1 MIGAEKQKEEAAMK
15 RRKVVSL
22 LLTLTLAGGLV
33 TGCVKPTAG
42 DSGSDVEQNEGS
54 NKITIM
60 SQDTTYG
67 EAFEEYI
74 QKAEKATGLEIETV
88 ACPTNTDD
96 RQAKITTILSS
107 GDDSVDIITINDEM
121 MSAFKNTGYLEP
133 LQDTVMTEELMQQFP
148 REYMEEMT
156 MVGENAYSVPCFMD
170 ILAFWVDEE
179 KMANAGLEEIQ
190 TKEDFEQYVK
200 ANSGDGKYGY
210 GDAWE
215 KTYVFN
221 SIGTFVNLFGGDYY
235 DWTNPK
241 TQEAVKFM
249 YDMAKNGETPL
260 AQLADQ
266 YDPMM
271 QKFFD
276 GDYAS
281 IFMYVGAIQT
291 FVDSGNYGEDKQH
304 LAQMPTF
311 ENQTAYMSTWGYV
324 LNAASKNKEAAQKFL
339 EYAASEQGELDY
351 TAMSSR
357 LPARADVLNSEELEA
372 MELAGLEEIKGYVN
386 NTTLLARPMAPQA
399 MEFISDMG
407 SLFQQYVSDELTL
420 EEFCDKAQTS
430 VDTYI
435 DNK

>member
-1 MIGAEKQKEEAAMK
+1 MK
-15 RRKVVSL
+15 RKTISVL
-22 LLTLTLAGGLV
+22 LMCAMTTAMLA
-33 TGCVKPTAG
+33 GCVKPSAG
-42 DSGSDVEQNEGS
+42 NGSSEAEQNEDS

-67 EAFEEYI
+67 DAFEKYI
-74 QKAEKATGLEIETV
+74 AKAEEATGLEIETV

-133 LQDTVMTEELMQQFP
+133 LQDTVMTDEIMAQFP
-148 REYMEEMT
+148 EKYMKDMT
-156 MVGENAYSVPCFMD
+156 MVGENVYSVPCFMD

-179 KMANAGLEEIQ
+179 KMANAELESIK
-190 TKEDFEQYVK
+190 TKEDFEKYVK
-200 ANSGDGKYGY
+200 ANSSDGKYGY

-249 YDMAKNGETPL
+249 YDMMKNGETPL
-260 AQLADQ
+260 AQMADQ

-291 FVDSGNYGEDKQH
+291 FVDSGKYGPDKQH
-304 LAQMPTF
+304 IAPMPTF
-311 ENQTAYMSTWGYV
+311 ENKTAYMSTWGYV
-324 LNAASKNKEAAQKFL
+324 LNSASKNKAAAQKFL

-357 LPARADVLNSEELEA
+357 LPARSDVLNSEELTA
-372 MELAGLEEIKGYVN
+372 MDLAGLDDIKEYVN
-386 NTTLLARPMAPQA
+386 ETELLARPMASQA
-399 MEFISDMG
+399 MEFISEMG
-407 SLFQQYVSDELTL
+407 SLFQQYVSDEMSL
-420 EEFCDKAQTS
+420 EEFCEKAQNS

-435 DNK
+435 DK

>member
-1 MIGAEKQKEEAAMK
+1 MKGKTISVLLMCAM
-15 RRKVVSL
+15 
-22 LLTLTLAGGLV
+22 TTAMLA
-33 TGCVKPTAG
+33 GCVKPSV
-42 DSGSDVEQNEGS
+42 DNGSSETEQNEDS

-67 EAFEEYI
+67 AAFEEYI
-74 QKAEKATGLEIETV
+74 AKAEEVTGLEIETV

-96 RQAKITTILSS
+96 RQAKITTVLSS
-107 GDDSVDIITINDEM
+107 GDESVDIITINDEM

-133 LQDTVMTEELMQQFP
+133 LQDTVMTDEIIAQFP
-148 REYMEEMT
+148 EKYMKDMT
-156 MVGENAYSVPCFMD
+156 MVGENVYSVPCFMD

-179 KMANAGLEEIQ
+179 KMANAELESIK
-190 TKEDFEQYVK
+190 TKEDFEKYVK

-249 YDMAKNGETPL
+249 YDMMKNGETPL
-260 AQLADQ
+260 AQMADQ

-291 FVDSGNYGEDKQH
+291 FVDSGKYGPDKQH
-304 LAQMPTF
+304 IAPMPTF
-311 ENQTAYMSTWGYV
+311 ENKTAYMSTWGYV
-324 LNAASKNKEAAQKFL
+324 LNSASKNKAAAQKFL

-357 LPARADVLNSEELEA
+357 LPARSDVLNSEELAA
-372 MELAGLEEIKGYVN
+372 MNLAGLDDIKEYVN
-386 NTTLLARPMAPQA
+386 ETELLARPMAPQA
-399 MEFISDMG
+399 MEFISEMG
-407 SLFQQYVSDELTL
+407 SLFQQYVSDEMSL
-420 EEFCDKAQTS
+420 EEFCEKAQNS

-435 DNK
+435 EK

>member
-1 MIGAEKQKEEAAMK
+1 MK
-15 RRKVVSL
+15 RKTISVL
-22 LLTLTLAGGLV
+22 LMCAMTTAMLA
-33 TGCVKPTAG
+33 GCVKPSAG
-42 DSGSDVEQNEGS
+42 NGSSEAEQNEDS

-67 EAFEEYI
+67 DAFEKYI
-74 QKAEKATGLEIETV
+74 AKAEEATGLEIETV

-133 LQDTVMTEELMQQFP
+133 LQDTVMTDDIMTQFP
-148 REYMEEMT
+148 EKYMKDMT
-156 MVGENAYSVPCFMD
+156 MVGENVYSVPCFMD

-179 KMANAGLEEIQ
+179 KMANAELESIK
-190 TKEDFEQYVK
+190 TKEDFEKYVK
-200 ANSGDGKYGY
+200 ANSSDGKYGY

-249 YDMAKNGETPL
+249 YDMMKNGETPL
-260 AQLADQ
+260 AQMADQ

-291 FVDSGNYGEDKQH
+291 FVDSGKYGPDKQH
-304 LAQMPTF
+304 IAPMPTF
-311 ENQTAYMSTWGYV
+311 ENKTAYMSTWGYV
-324 LNAASKNKEAAQKFL
+324 LNSASKNKAAAQKFL

-357 LPARADVLNSEELEA
+357 LPARSDVLNSEELTA
-372 MELAGLEEIKGYVN
+372 MDLAGLDDIKEYVN
-386 NTTLLARPMAPQA
+386 ETELLARPMAPQA
-399 MEFISDMG
+399 MEFISEMG
-407 SLFQQYVSDELTL
+407 SLFQQYVSDEMSL
-420 EEFCDKAQTS
+420 EEFCEKAQNS

-435 DNK
+435 DK

>member
-1 MIGAEKQKEEAAMK
+1 MDMK
-15 RRKVVSL
+15 RKTISVL
-22 LLTLTLAGGLV
+22 LMCAMTTAMLA
-33 TGCVKPTAG
+33 GCVKPSAG
-42 DSGSDVEQNEGS
+42 NGSSEAEQNEDS

-67 EAFEEYI
+67 DAFEKYI
-74 QKAEKATGLEIETV
+74 AKAEEATGLEIETV

-133 LQDTVMTEELMQQFP
+133 LQDTVMTDEIMAQFP
-148 REYMEEMT
+148 EKYMKDMT
-156 MVGENAYSVPCFMD
+156 MVGENVYSVPCFMD

-179 KMANAGLEEIQ
+179 KMANAELESIK
-190 TKEDFEQYVK
+190 TKEDFEKYVK
-200 ANSGDGKYGY
+200 ANSSDGKYGY

-249 YDMAKNGETPL
+249 YDMMKNGETPL
-260 AQLADQ
+260 AQMADQ

-291 FVDSGNYGEDKQH
+291 FVDSGKYGPDKQH
-304 LAQMPTF
+304 IAPMPTF
-311 ENQTAYMSTWGYV
+311 ENKTAYMSTWGYV
-324 LNAASKNKEAAQKFL
+324 LNSASKNKAAAQKFL

-357 LPARADVLNSEELEA
+357 LPARSDVLNSEELTA
-372 MELAGLEEIKGYVN
+372 MDLAGLDDIKEYVN
-386 NTTLLARPMAPQA
+386 ETELLARPMAPQA
-399 MEFISDMG
+399 MEFISEMG
-407 SLFQQYVSDELTL
+407 SLFQQYVSDEMSL
-420 EEFCDKAQTS
+420 EEFCEKAQNS

-435 DNK
+435 DK

>member
-1 MIGAEKQKEEAAMK
+1 MK
-15 RRKVVSL
+15 RKTISVL
-22 LLTLTLAGGLV
+22 LMCAMTTAMLA
-33 TGCVKPTAG
+33 GCVKPSAG
-42 DSGSDVEQNEGS
+42 NGSSEAEQNEDS

-67 EAFEEYI
+67 DAFEKYI
-74 QKAEKATGLEIETV
+74 AKAEEATGLEIETV

-133 LQDTVMTEELMQQFP
+133 LQDTVMTDEIMAQFP
-148 REYMEEMT
+148 EKYMKDMT
-156 MVGENAYSVPCFMD
+156 MVGENVYSVPCFMD

-179 KMANAGLEEIQ
+179 KMANAELESIK
-190 TKEDFEQYVK
+190 TKEDFEKYVK
-200 ANSGDGKYGY
+200 ANSSDGKYGY

-249 YDMAKNGETPL
+249 YDMMKNGETPL
-260 AQLADQ
+260 AQMADQ

-291 FVDSGNYGEDKQH
+291 FVDSGKYGPDKQH
-304 LAQMPTF
+304 IAPMPTF
-311 ENQTAYMSTWGYV
+311 ENKTAYMSTWGYV
-324 LNAASKNKEAAQKFL
+324 LNSASKNKAAAQKFL

-357 LPARADVLNSEELEA
+357 LPARSDVLNSEELTA
-372 MELAGLEEIKGYVN
+372 MDLAGLDDIKEYVN
-386 NTTLLARPMAPQA
+386 ETELLARPMAPQRDGFSFPA
-399 MEFISDMG
+399 VRIR
-407 SLFQQYVSDELTL
+407 
-420 EEFCDKAQTS
+420 
-430 VDTYI
+430 
-435 DNK
+435 

>member
-1 MIGAEKQKEEAAMK
+1 MK
-15 RRKVVSL
+15 RKTISVL
-22 LLTLTLAGGLV
+22 LMCAMTTAMLA
-33 TGCVKPTAG
+33 GCVKPSAG
-42 DSGSDVEQNEGS
+42 NGSSEAEQNEDS

-67 EAFEEYI
+67 DAFEKYI
-74 QKAEKATGLEIETV
+74 AKAEEATGLEIETV

-133 LQDTVMTEELMQQFP
+133 LQDTVMTDEIMAQFP
-148 REYMEEMT
+148 EKYMKDMT
-156 MVGENAYSVPCFMD
+156 MVGENVYSVPCFMD
-170 ILAFWVDEE
+170 ILAFWVDEAKTAKEELESIKTKKDIE
-179 KMANAGLEEIQ
+179 K
-190 TKEDFEQYVK
+190 YVK
-200 ANSGDGKYGY
+200 ANSSDGKYGY

-249 YDMAKNGETPL
+249 YDMMKNGETPL
-260 AQLADQ
+260 AQMADQ

-291 FVDSGNYGEDKQH
+291 FVDSGKYGPDKQH
-304 LAQMPTF
+304 IAPMPTF
-311 ENQTAYMSTWGYV
+311 ENKTAYMSTWGYV
-324 LNAASKNKEAAQKFL
+324 LNSASKNKAAAQKFL

-357 LPARADVLNSEELEA
+357 LPARSDVLNSEELTA
-372 MELAGLEEIKGYVN
+372 MDLAGLDDIKEYVN
-386 NTTLLARPMAPQA
+386 ETELLARPMAPQA
-399 MEFISDMG
+399 MEFISEMG
-407 SLFQQYVSDELTL
+407 SLFQQYVSDEMSL
-420 EEFCDKAQTS
+420 EEFCEKAQNS

-435 DNK
+435 DK

>member
-1 MIGAEKQKEEAAMK
+1 MK
-15 RRKVVSL
+15 RKTISVL
-22 LLTLTLAGGLV
+22 LMCAMTTAMLA
-33 TGCVKPTAG
+33 GCVKPSAG
-42 DSGSDVEQNEGS
+42 NGSSEAEQNEDS

-67 EAFEEYI
+67 DAFEKYI
-74 QKAEKATGLEIETV
+74 AKAEEATGLEIETV

-133 LQDTVMTEELMQQFP
+133 LQDTVMTDEIMAQFP
-148 REYMEEMT
+148 EKYMKDMT
-156 MVGENAYSVPCFMD
+156 MVGENVYSVPCFMD

-179 KMANAGLEEIQ
+179 KMANAELESIK
-190 TKEDFEQYVK
+190 TKEDFEKYVK
-200 ANSGDGKYGY
+200 ANSSDGKYGY

-249 YDMAKNGETPL
+249 YDMMKNGETPL
-260 AQLADQ
+260 AQMADQ

-291 FVDSGNYGEDKQH
+291 FVDSGKYGPDKQH
-304 LAQMPTF
+304 IAPMPTF
-311 ENQTAYMSTWGYV
+311 ENKTAYMSTWGYV
-324 LNAASKNKEAAQKFL
+324 LNSASKNKAAAQKFL

-357 LPARADVLNSEELEA
+357 LPARSDVLNSEELTA
-372 MELAGLEEIKGYVN
+372 MDLAGLDDIKEYVN
-386 NTTLLARPMAPQA
+386 ETELLARPMAPQA
-399 MEFISDMG
+399 MEFISEMG
-407 SLFQQYVSDELTL
+407 SLFQQYVSDEMSL
-420 EEFCDKAQTS
+420 EEFCEKAQNS

-435 DNK
+435 DK

>member
-1 MIGAEKQKEEAAMK
+1 MK
-15 RRKVVSL
+15 RKTISVL
-22 LLTLTLAGGLV
+22 LMCAMTTAMLA
-33 TGCVKPTAG
+33 GCVKPSAG
-42 DSGSDVEQNEGS
+42 NGSSEAEQNEDS

-67 EAFEEYI
+67 DAFEKYI
-74 QKAEKATGLEIETV
+74 AKAEEATGLEIETV

-96 RQAKITTILSS
+96 RQAKIITILSS

-133 LQDTVMTEELMQQFP
+133 LQDTVMTDEIMAQFP
-148 REYMEEMT
+148 EKYMKDMT
-156 MVGENAYSVPCFMD
+156 MVGENVYSVPCFMD

-179 KMANAGLEEIQ
+179 KMANAELESIK
-190 TKEDFEQYVK
+190 TKEDFEKYVK
-200 ANSGDGKYGY
+200 ANSSDGKYGY

-249 YDMAKNGETPL
+249 YDMMKNGETPL
-260 AQLADQ
+260 AQMADQ

-291 FVDSGNYGEDKQH
+291 FVDSGKYGPDKQH
-304 LAQMPTF
+304 IAPMPTF
-311 ENQTAYMSTWGYV
+311 ENKTAYMSTWGYV
-324 LNAASKNKEAAQKFL
+324 LNSASKNKAAAQKFL

-357 LPARADVLNSEELEA
+357 LPARSDVLNSEELTA
-372 MELAGLEEIKGYVN
+372 MDLAGLDDIKEYVN
-386 NTTLLARPMAPQA
+386 ETELLARPMAPQA
-399 MEFISDMG
+399 MEFISEMG
-407 SLFQQYVSDELTL
+407 SLFQQYVSDEMSL
-420 EEFCDKAQTS
+420 EEFCEKAQNS

-435 DNK
+435 DK

>member
-1 MIGAEKQKEEAAMK
+1 MK
-15 RRKVVSL
+15 RKTISVL
-22 LLTLTLAGGLV
+22 LMCAMTTAMLA
-33 TGCVKPTAG
+33 GCVKPSAG
-42 DSGSDVEQNEGS
+42 NGSSEAEQNEDS

-67 EAFEEYI
+67 DAFEKYI
-74 QKAEKATGLEIETV
+74 AKAEEATGLEIETV

-133 LQDTVMTEELMQQFP
+133 LQDTVMTDEIMAQFP
-148 REYMEEMT
+148 EKYMKDMT
-156 MVGENAYSVPCFMD
+156 MVGENVYSVPCFMD

-179 KMANAGLEEIQ
+179 KMANAELESIK
-190 TKEDFEQYVK
+190 TKEDFEKYVK
-200 ANSGDGKYGY
+200 ANSSDGKYGY

-249 YDMAKNGETPL
+249 YDMMKNGETPL
-260 AQLADQ
+260 AQMADQ

-291 FVDSGNYGEDKQH
+291 FVDSGKYGPDKQH
-304 LAQMPTF
+304 IAPMPTF
-311 ENQTAYMSTWGYV
+311 ENKTAYMSTWGYV
-324 LNAASKNKEAAQKFL
+324 LNSASKNKAAAQKFL

-357 LPARADVLNSEELEA
+357 LPARSDVLNSEELTA
-372 MELAGLEEIKGYVN
+372 MDLAGLDDIKEYVN
-386 NTTLLARPMAPQA
+386 ETELLARPMAPQA
-399 MEFISDMG
+399 MEFISEMG
-407 SLFQQYVSDELTL
+407 SFPAVR
-420 EEFCDKAQTS
+420 
-430 VDTYI
+430 I
-435 DNK
+435 R

>member
-1 MIGAEKQKEEAAMK
+1 MK
-15 RRKVVSL
+15 RKTISVL
-22 LLTLTLAGGLV
+22 LMCAMTTAMLA
-33 TGCVKPTAG
+33 GCVKPSAG
-42 DSGSDVEQNEGS
+42 NGSSEAEQNEDS

-67 EAFEEYI
+67 DAFEKYI
-74 QKAEKATGLEIETV
+74 AKAEEATGLEIETV

-133 LQDTVMTEELMQQFP
+133 LQDTVMTDDIMTQFP
-148 REYMEEMT
+148 EKYMKDMT
-156 MVGENAYSVPCFMD
+156 MVGENVYSVPCFMD

-179 KMANAGLEEIQ
+179 KMANAELESIK
-190 TKEDFEQYVK
+190 TKEDFEKYVK
-200 ANSGDGKYGY
+200 ANSSDGKYGY

-249 YDMAKNGETPL
+249 YDMMKNGETPL
-260 AQLADQ
+260 AQMADQ

-291 FVDSGNYGEDKQH
+291 FVDSGKYGPDKQH
-304 LAQMPTF
+304 IAPMPTF
-311 ENQTAYMSTWGYV
+311 ENKTAYMSTWGYV
-324 LNAASKNKEAAQKFL
+324 LNIASKNKAAAQKFL

-357 LPARADVLNSEELEA
+357 LPARSDVLNSEELTA
-372 MELAGLEEIKGYVN
+372 MDLAGLDDIKEYVN
-386 NTTLLARPMAPQA
+386 ETELLARPMAPQA
-399 MEFISDMG
+399 MEFISEMG
-407 SLFQQYVSDELTL
+407 SLFQQYVSDEMSL
-420 EEFCDKAQTS
+420 EEFCEKAQNS

-435 DNK
+435 DK

>member
-1 MIGAEKQKEEAAMK
+1 MKKRLVSVLLSATMLIGLC
-15 RRKVVSL
+15 S
-22 LLTLTLAGGLV
+22 
-33 TGCVKPTAG
+33 GCGKTKG
-42 DSGSDVEQNEGS
+42 DSEAKQNENS
-54 NKITIM
+54 NKITLM
-60 SQDTTYG
+60 TQDTTYG
-67 EAFEEYI
+67 KAFEEYI
-74 QKAEKATGLEIETV
+74 RKAEEATGLEIETI

-107 GDDSVDIITINDEM
+107 GDDSIDVITINDEM

-133 LQDTVMTEELMQQFP
+133 LQDTVMTPEVAANFP
-148 REYMEEMT
+148 QKYIQGMT
-156 MVGENAYSVPCFMD
+156 MVGDNIYSVPCFMD

-179 KMANAGLEEIQ
+179 KMENAGLSEIK
-190 TKEDFEQYVK
+190 TKEDFEKYVE
-200 ANSGDGKYGY
+200 ANSSDGKYGY

-249 YDMAKNGETPL
+249 YDMMKKKQTPVS
-260 AQLADQ
+260 QIADQ

-276 GDYAS
+276 GEYAS

-291 FVDSGNYGEDKQH
+291 FVNSGKYGPDKQH
-304 LAQMPTF
+304 IAPMPTF
-311 ENQTAYMSTWGYV
+311 EDNKAYISTWGYV
-324 LNAASKNKEAAQKFL
+324 LNSASKNKAAAEKFL
-339 EYAASEQGELDY
+339 NYAASKQGELDY
-351 TAMSSR
+351 TEMTMR
-357 LPARADVLNSEELEA
+357 LPARTDVLESD
-372 MELAGLEEIKGYVN
+372 ELAKMNLPGLDDIKEYVN
-386 NTTLLARPMAPQA
+386 NTELVARPMAPQA

-420 EEFCDKAQTS
+420 KDFCKKAQQS
-430 VDTYI
+430 VDTYVV
-435 DNK
+435 K

>member
-1 MIGAEKQKEEAAMK
+1 MK
-15 RRKVVSL
+15 SKKVVSL
-22 LLTLTLAGGLV
+22 MLAAAMTAGLV
-33 TGCVKPTAG
+33 TGCVKPTTGNA
-42 DSGSDVEQNEGS
+42 GSDVEQNEDS

-74 QKAEKATGLEIETV
+74 KKAEEATGLEIDTV

-148 REYMEEMT
+148 QEYMKEMT
-156 MVGENAYSVPCFMD
+156 MVGENVYSVPCFMD

-179 KMANAGLEEIQ
+179 KMENAELEEIK

-241 TQEAVKFM
+241 TQDAVKFM

-291 FVDSGNYGEDKQH
+291 FVNSGKYGEDKQH
-304 LAQMPTF
+304 LAPMPTF
-311 ENQTAYMSTWGYV
+311 ENKTAYMSTWGYV

-351 TAMSSR
+351 TEMSSR
-357 LPARADVLNSEELEA
+357 LPARSDVLNSEKLEA
-372 MELAGLEEIKGYVN
+372 MGLAGLDEIRGYVN
-386 NTTLLARPMAPQA
+386 DTTLLARPMAPQA

-407 SLFQQYVSDELTL
+407 SLFQQYVSDELSL
-420 EEFCDKAQTS
+420 DEFCEKAQAS

-435 DNK
+435 NK

>member
-1 MIGAEKQKEEAAMK
+1 MK
-15 RRKVVSL
+15 RKRVISMM
-22 LLTLTLAGGLV
+22 LTLVMTAGLA

-42 DSGSDVEQNEGS
+42 NSSSDAEQNEDS

-74 QKAEKATGLEIETV
+74 KKAEEATGLEIETV

-133 LQDTVMTEELMQQFP
+133 LQDTVMTEELMEQFP
-148 REYMEEMT
+148 QEYMKEMT
-156 MVGENAYSVPCFMD
+156 MVGENVYSVPCFMD

-179 KMANAGLEEIQ
+179 KMANAELEEIK
-190 TKEDFEQYVK
+190 TKEDFEKYVA

-249 YDMAKNGETPL
+249 YDMAKNEQTPL

-276 GDYAS
+276 GDYGA

-291 FVDSGNYGEDKQH
+291 FIDSGKYGEDKQH
-304 LAQMPTF
+304 LAPMPTF
-311 ENQTAYMSTWGYV
+311 ENKTAYMSTWGYV
-324 LNAASKNKEAAQKFL
+324 LNAASKNKTAAQKFL

-351 TAMSSR
+351 TAMSAR
-357 LPARADVLNSEELEA
+357 LPARADVLNSEEMEEMGAMDAASLEA
-372 MELAGLEEIKGYVN
+372 VKGYVN
-386 NTTLLARPMAPQA
+386 DTTLLARPMAPQA

-407 SLFQQYVSDELTL
+407 SLFQQYVSDELSL
-420 EEFCDKAQTS
+420 EEFCEKAQAS

-435 DNK
+435 NN

>member
-1 MIGAEKQKEEAAMK
+1 MK
-15 RRKVVSL
+15 RKTISVL
-22 LLTLTLAGGLV
+22 LMCAMTTAMLA
-33 TGCVKPTAG
+33 GCVKPSA
-42 DSGSDVEQNEGS
+42 DNGSSEAEQNEDS

-67 EAFEEYI
+67 DAFEEYI
-74 QKAEKATGLEIETV
+74 AKAEKATGLEIETV

-133 LQDTVMTEELMQQFP
+133 LQDTVMTDEIMAQFP
-148 REYMEEMT
+148 EKYMKDMT
-156 MVGENAYSVPCFMD
+156 MVGENVYSVPCFMD

-179 KMANAGLEEIQ
+179 KMANAELESIK
-190 TKEDFEQYVK
+190 TKEDFEKYVE

-249 YDMAKNGETPL
+249 YDMMKNGETPL
-260 AQLADQ
+260 AQMADQ

-291 FVDSGNYGEDKQH
+291 FVDSGKYGPDKQH
-304 LAQMPTF
+304 IAPMPAF
-311 ENQTAYMSTWGYV
+311 ENKTAYMSTWGYV
-324 LNAASKNKEAAQKFL
+324 LNSASKNKAAAQKFL

-357 LPARADVLNSEELEA
+357 LPARSDVLNSEELTA
-372 MELAGLEEIKGYVN
+372 MDLAGLDDIKEYVN
-386 NTTLLARPMAPQA
+386 ETELLARPMAPQA
-399 MEFISDMG
+399 MEFISEMG
-407 SLFQQYVSDELTL
+407 SLFQQYVSDEMSL
-420 EEFCDKAQTS
+420 EEFCEKAQNS

-435 DNK
+435 DK

>member
-1 MIGAEKQKEEAAMK
+1 MK
-15 RRKVVSL
+15 RKTISVL
-22 LLTLTLAGGLV
+22 LMCAMTTAMLA
-33 TGCVKPTAG
+33 GCVKPSAG
-42 DSGSDVEQNEGS
+42 NGSSEAEQNEDS

-67 EAFEEYI
+67 DAFEKYI
-74 QKAEKATGLEIETV
+74 AKAEEATGLEIETV

-133 LQDTVMTEELMQQFP
+133 LQDTVMTDEIMAQFP
-148 REYMEEMT
+148 EKYMKDMT
-156 MVGENAYSVPCFMD
+156 MVGENVYSVPCFMD

-179 KMANAGLEEIQ
+179 KMANAELESIK
-190 TKEDFEQYVK
+190 TKEDFEKYVK
-200 ANSGDGKYGY
+200 ANSSDGKYGY

-249 YDMAKNGETPL
+249 YDMMKNGETPL
-260 AQLADQ
+260 AQMADQ

-291 FVDSGNYGEDKQH
+291 FVDSGKYGPNKQH
-304 LAQMPTF
+304 IAPMPTF
-311 ENQTAYMSTWGYV
+311 ENKTAYMSTWGYV
-324 LNAASKNKEAAQKFL
+324 LNSASKNKAAAQKFL

-357 LPARADVLNSEELEA
+357 LPARSDVLNSEELTA
-372 MELAGLEEIKGYVN
+372 MDLAGLDDIKEYVN
-386 NTTLLARPMAPQA
+386 ETELLARPMAPQA
-399 MEFISDMG
+399 MEFISEMG
-407 SLFQQYVSDELTL
+407 SLFQQYVSDEMSL
-420 EEFCDKAQTS
+420 EEFCEKAQNS

-435 DNK
+435 DK

>member
-1 MIGAEKQKEEAAMK
+1 MK
-15 RRKVVSL
+15 RKTISVL
-22 LLTLTLAGGLV
+22 LMCAMTTAMLA
-33 TGCVKPTAG
+33 GCVKPSAG
-42 DSGSDVEQNEGS
+42 NGSSEAEQNEDS

-67 EAFEEYI
+67 DAFEKYI
-74 QKAEKATGLEIETV
+74 AKAEEATGLEIETV

-133 LQDTVMTEELMQQFP
+133 LQDTVMTDEIMAQFP
-148 REYMEEMT
+148 EKYMKDMT
-156 MVGENAYSVPCFMD
+156 MVGENVYSVPCFMD

-179 KMANAGLEEIQ
+179 KMANAELESIKK
-190 TKEDFEQYVK
+190 KEDFEKYVK
-200 ANSGDGKYGY
+200 ANSSDGKYGY

-249 YDMAKNGETPL
+249 YDMMKNGETPL
-260 AQLADQ
+260 AQMADQ

-291 FVDSGNYGEDKQH
+291 FVDSGKYGPDKQH
-304 LAQMPTF
+304 IAPMPTF
-311 ENQTAYMSTWGYV
+311 ENKTAYMSTWGYV
-324 LNAASKNKEAAQKFL
+324 LNSASKNKAAAQKFL

-357 LPARADVLNSEELEA
+357 LPARSDVLNSEELTA
-372 MELAGLEEIKGYVN
+372 MDLAGLDDIKEYVN
-386 NTTLLARPMAPQA
+386 ETELLARPMAPQA
-399 MEFISDMG
+399 MEFISEMG
-407 SLFQQYVSDELTL
+407 SLFQQYVSDEMSL
-420 EEFCDKAQTS
+420 EEFCEKAQNS

-435 DNK
+435 DK

>member
-1 MIGAEKQKEEAAMK
+1 MKKRLVSVLLSTTMLIGLC
-15 RRKVVSL
+15 S
-22 LLTLTLAGGLV
+22 
-33 TGCVKPTAG
+33 GCGKTKG
-42 DSGSDVEQNEGS
+42 DSEVKQNENS
-54 NKITIM
+54 NKITLM
-60 SQDTTYG
+60 TQDTTFG
-67 EAFEEYI
+67 KAFEEYI
-74 QKAEKATGLEIETV
+74 RKAEEATGLEIETI

-107 GDDSVDIITINDEM
+107 GDDSIDVISINDEM

-133 LQDTVMTEELMQQFP
+133 LQDTVMTPEVAANFPQKYMQG
-148 REYMEEMT
+148 MT
-156 MVGENAYSVPCFMD
+156 MVGDNIYSVPCFMD

-179 KMANAGLEEIQ
+179 KMANAGLSEIK
-190 TKEDFEQYVK
+190 TKEDFEKYVE

-249 YDMAKNGETPL
+249 YDMMKKKQTP
-260 AQLADQ
+260 ASQLADQ

-276 GDYAS
+276 GEYAS

-291 FVDSGNYGEDKQH
+291 FVNSGKYGPDKQH
-304 LAQMPTF
+304 IAPMPTF
-311 ENQTAYMSTWGYV
+311 EDNKAYISTWGYV
-324 LNAASKNKEAAQKFL
+324 LNSASKNKAAAEKFL
-339 EYAASEQGELDY
+339 NYAASKQGELDY
-351 TAMSSR
+351 TEMTMR
-357 LPARADVLNSEELEA
+357 IPARTDVLESD
-372 MELAGLEEIKGYVN
+372 ELAKMNMPGIDDIKEYVN
-386 NTTLLARPMAPQA
+386 NTELVARPMAPQA

-407 SLFQQYVSDELTL
+407 SLFQQYVSDELSL
-420 EEFCDKAQTS
+420 QEFCKKAQQS
-430 VDTYI
+430 VDTYVV
-435 DNK
+435 K

>member
-1 MIGAEKQKEEAAMK
+1 MK
-15 RRKVVSL
+15 SKKVVSL
-22 LLTLTLAGGLV
+22 MLAAAMTAGLV
-33 TGCVKPTAG
+33 TGCVKPTTGNA
-42 DSGSDVEQNEGS
+42 GSDVEQNEDS

-60 SQDTTYG
+60 SHDTTYG

-74 QKAEKATGLEIETV
+74 KKAEEATGLEIDTV

-148 REYMEEMT
+148 QEYMKEMT
-156 MVGENAYSVPCFMD
+156 MVGENVYSVPYFMD

-179 KMANAGLEEIQ
+179 KMENAELEEIK

-291 FVDSGNYGEDKQH
+291 FVNSGKYGEDKQH
-304 LAQMPTF
+304 LAPMPTF
-311 ENQTAYMSTWGYV
+311 ENKTAYMSTWGYV

-351 TAMSSR
+351 TEMSSR
-357 LPARADVLNSEELEA
+357 LPARSDVLNSEKLEA
-372 MELAGLEEIKGYVN
+372 MDLAGLDEIKGYVN
-386 NTTLLARPMAPQA
+386 DTTLLARPMAPQA

-407 SLFQQYVSDELTL
+407 SLFQQYVSDELSL
-420 EEFCDKAQTS
+420 DEFCEKAQAS

-435 DNK
+435 NK

>member
-1 MIGAEKQKEEAAMK
+1 MK
-15 RRKVVSL
+15 RKTISVL
-22 LLTLTLAGGLV
+22 LMCAVTTAMLA
-33 TGCVKPTAG
+33 GCVKPSA
-42 DSGSDVEQNEGS
+42 DNGSSEAEQNEDS

-67 EAFEEYI
+67 DAFEKYI
-74 QKAEKATGLEIETV
+74 AKAEEATGLEIETV

-133 LQDTVMTEELMQQFP
+133 LQDTVMTDEIMAQFP
-148 REYMEEMT
+148 EKYMKDMT
-156 MVGENAYSVPCFMD
+156 MVGENVYSVPCFMD

-179 KMANAGLEEIQ
+179 KMANAELESIK
-190 TKEDFEQYVK
+190 TKEDFEKYVK
-200 ANSGDGKYGY
+200 ANSSDGKYGY

-249 YDMAKNGETPL
+249 YDMMKNGETPL
-260 AQLADQ
+260 AQMADQ

-291 FVDSGNYGEDKQH
+291 FVDSGKYGPDKQH
-304 LAQMPTF
+304 IAPMPTF
-311 ENQTAYMSTWGYV
+311 ENKTAYMSTWGYV
-324 LNAASKNKEAAQKFL
+324 LNSASKNKAAAQKFL

-357 LPARADVLNSEELEA
+357 LPARSDVLNSEELTA
-372 MELAGLEEIKGYVN
+372 MDLAGLDDIKEYVN
-386 NTTLLARPMAPQA
+386 ETELLARPMAPQA
-399 MEFISDMG
+399 MEFISEMG
-407 SLFQQYVSDELTL
+407 SLFQQYVSDEMSL
-420 EEFCDKAQTS
+420 EEFCEKAQNS

-435 DNK
+435 DK

>member
-1 MIGAEKQKEEAAMK
+1 MK
-15 RRKVVSL
+15 RKTISVL
-22 LLTLTLAGGLV
+22 LMCAVTTAMLA
-33 TGCVKPTAG
+33 GCVKPSA
-42 DSGSDVEQNEGS
+42 DNGSSEAEQNEDS

-67 EAFEEYI
+67 DAFEEYI
-74 QKAEKATGLEIETV
+74 AKAEKATGLEIETV

-133 LQDTVMTEELMQQFP
+133 LQDTVMTDEIMAQFP
-148 REYMEEMT
+148 EKYMKDMT
-156 MVGENAYSVPCFMD
+156 MVGENVYSVPCFMD

-179 KMANAGLEEIQ
+179 KMANAELESIK
-190 TKEDFEQYVK
+190 TKEDFEKYVK
-200 ANSGDGKYGY
+200 ANSSDGKYGY

-249 YDMAKNGETPL
+249 YDMMKNGETPL
-260 AQLADQ
+260 AQMADQ

-291 FVDSGNYGEDKQH
+291 FVDSGKYGPDKQH
-304 LAQMPTF
+304 IAPMPTF
-311 ENQTAYMSTWGYV
+311 ENKTAYMSTWGYV
-324 LNAASKNKEAAQKFL
+324 LNSASKNKAAAQKFL

-357 LPARADVLNSEELEA
+357 LPARSDVLNSEELTA
-372 MELAGLEEIKGYVN
+372 MDLAGLDDIKEYVN
-386 NTTLLARPMAPQA
+386 EAELLARPMASQA
-399 MEFISDMG
+399 MEFISEMG
-407 SLFQQYVSDELTL
+407 SLFQQYVSDEISL
-420 EEFCDKAQTS
+420 EEFCEKAQNS

-435 DNK
+435 EK

>member
-1 MIGAEKQKEEAAMK
+1 MK
-15 RRKVVSL
+15 KKKVVSL
-22 LLTLTLAGGLV
+22 LLVASMV
-33 TGCVKPTAG
+33 ASIAVGCVKPNAG
-42 DSGSDVEQNEGS
+42 NDKKEVEQNEGS

-60 SQDTTYG
+60 SQDTTFG
-67 EAFEEYI
+67 DAFDEYI
-74 QKAEKATGLEIETV
+74 EKAEKATGLEIETV

-133 LQDTVMTEELMQQFP
+133 LQDTVMSAEILEKFP
-148 REYMEEMT
+148 KEYMEEMT
-156 MVGENAYSVPCFMD
+156 MVGENVYSVPCFMD

-179 KMANAGLEEIQ
+179 KMEKAGIDEIK
-190 TKEDFEQYVK
+190 TKEDFEKYVV
-200 ANSGDGKYGY
+200 ANSVDGQYGY

-249 YDMAKNGETPL
+249 YDMMKNGETPI

-276 GDYAS
+276 GEYAS
-281 IFMYVGAIQT
+281 VFMYVGAIDT
-291 FVDSGNYGEDKQH
+291 FIKSGNYGEDKQH
-304 LAQMPTF
+304 IAPMPTF
-311 ENQTAYMSTWGYV
+311 ENKTAYMSTWGYV
-324 LNAASKNKEAAQKFL
+324 LNSASKNKDASEKFL
-339 EYAASEQGELDY
+339 KYAASEQGELDY
-351 TAMSSR
+351 TAMCSR
-357 LPARADVLNSEELEA
+357 IPARSDVLNSDE
-372 MELAGLEEIKGYVN
+372 LEEIGIEGLDAIKEYVN
-386 NTTLLARPMAPQA
+386 ETELRARPMAPQA
-399 MEFISDMG
+399 MEFISEMG
-407 SLFQQYVSDELTL
+407 SLFQQYISEDLTM
-420 EEFCDKAQTS
+420 EEYCEKAQTS

-435 DNK
+435 TE

>member
-1 MIGAEKQKEEAAMK
+1 MCAM
-15 RRKVVSL
+15 
-22 LLTLTLAGGLV
+22 TTAMLA
-33 TGCVKPTAG
+33 GCVKPSAG
-42 DSGSDVEQNEGS
+42 NGSSEAEQNEDS

-67 EAFEEYI
+67 DAFEKYI
-74 QKAEKATGLEIETV
+74 AKAEEATGLEIETV

-133 LQDTVMTEELMQQFP
+133 LQDTVMTDEIMAQFP
-148 REYMEEMT
+148 EKYMKDMT
-156 MVGENAYSVPCFMD
+156 MVGENVYSVPCFMD

-179 KMANAGLEEIQ
+179 KMANAELESIK
-190 TKEDFEQYVK
+190 TKEDFEKYVK
-200 ANSGDGKYGY
+200 ANSSDGKYGY

-249 YDMAKNGETPL
+249 YDMMKNGETPL
-260 AQLADQ
+260 AQMADQ

-291 FVDSGNYGEDKQH
+291 FVDSGKYGPDKQH
-304 LAQMPTF
+304 IAPMPTF
-311 ENQTAYMSTWGYV
+311 ENKTAYMSTWGYV
-324 LNAASKNKEAAQKFL
+324 LNSASKNKAAAQKFL

-357 LPARADVLNSEELEA
+357 LPARSDVLNSEELTA
-372 MELAGLEEIKGYVN
+372 MDLAGLDDIKEYVN
-386 NTTLLARPMAPQA
+386 ETELLARPMAPQA
-399 MEFISDMG
+399 MEFISEMG
-407 SLFQQYVSDELTL
+407 SLFQQYVSDEMSL
-420 EEFCDKAQTS
+420 EEFCEKAQNS

-435 DNK
+435 DK